1 MQQYFMIV
9 VYLPI
14 FTTIKQIK
22 TIMKKKNLFLK
33 STSSL
38 LAMLFVVMSAF
49 MFTACDP
56 EEEPEPE
63 PENSIL
69 EIVANSDSHTQ
80 LAAFVNA
87 DADLAAALGGD
98 NLTLFAPND
107 AAFDKLKIALGV
119 ESLEQIRPD
128 VIAAVLRFHAVN
140 SVELRESFTENTEL
154 TTIQTEDIA
163 FNANSNIST
172 GCSEDNV
179 GFVGDEILATNGVV
193 HVVNTIL
200 VPPSICQTIGIN
212 LGKVSQT
219 ILLSASFSTL
229 ADAIRK
235 ADEGYAAGNDAVPS
249 LADILAGNAGP
260 DQITVIAPVNDV
272 FEALEISLD
281 DYSAQQWYGIIAN
294 HVIGSKELREQFT
307 YIDADNIVTFRTLA
321 QGTITVV
328 PSGGLDSNGEAGAE
342 GTFVD
347 QEGTFNIES
356 DNGVVHAFA
365 GVLVPA
371 SSGRYAIDAKY
382 GLNK

>member
-1 MQQYFMIV
+1 
-9 VYLPI
+9 
-14 FTTIKQIK
+14 
-22 TIMKKKNLFLK
+22 MKKKNLFLK

-56 EEEPEPE
+56 EEEEEPEPE

-229 ADAIRK
+229 ADAIKK
-235 ADEGYAAGNDAVPS
+235 ADEGYANDNPDVAS

-260 DQITVIAPVNDV
+260 DQITVFAPVNEV
-272 FEALEISLD
+272 FAAAEITLD
-281 DYSAQQWYGIIAN
+281 SYTAAQWYGIIAN
-294 HVIGSKELREQFT
+294 HVLGSKKLTTDLVEAEG
-307 YIDADNIVTFRTLA
+307 NVTLA
-321 QGTITVV
+321 GGAITLL
-328 PSGGLDSNGEAGAE
+328 PSGGLDSNGVAGAE
-342 GTFVD
+342 ATFI
-347 QEGTFNIES
+347 EGAVNIES
-356 DNGVVHAFA
+356 GNGVVHAIA